1 MSSSQIDRNLLYGF
15 LALQND
21 FISREELIAAVSA
34 YLADKSRPLEE
45 ILSQRRAIA
54 GDERQLVAALVRKHV
69 ERHDNSVEKCLA
81 SLSQLTEVCSD
92 LDKLGDADLHGT
104 LMHVGPHPLQQ
115 RPGSGA
121 QTAATLPPGSP
132 APHDSR
138 YKILRPHATGGL
150 GEVYVALDT
159 ELNRE
164 VALKEIKL
172 QHARDI
178 SSRQR
183 FMLEAEINGGLE
195 HPGIVP
201 VYGFGQYA
209 DGRPYYAMRF
219 IRGDSLEEAI
229 DRFHEGQ
236 QQADVFDCVN
246 FRKLLARFVAVCNAI
261 EYAHSRGVLHRDLK
275 PRNIMLGKYGETLVV
290 DWGLAKARGRAER
303 YIEAGEHTLLPRS
316 GSGSTPTQYGAAIGT
331 PAYMSPEQA
340 AGRLDELGPAT
351 DVYSLGATL
360 YHILTG
366 EPPLDRD
373 DLATTLRRIQA
384 GDFPPPRAINPHV
397 PAALEAVCLKAM
409 ALSPG
414 DRYASPALLAEDVE
428 RWLGDEPVAAH
439 RDRWMTSIR
448 RWVRKHPRIDAALA
462 ATILIGLVSAVVI
475 STLVAGKNQQ
485 LAAANE
491 KLASAHA
498 AERAAHVEADSRR
511 KDAEQARAKLAAVN
525 SELRAAILAEG
536 RGRRQTNEAIA
547 DYVTR
552 ALDRYGKITANLAAT
567 AQERADAYNEI
578 AWLRA
583 TCAEPTYRDAAGALE
598 AAKRA
603 CDLSDWKNPAYLDTL
618 AAAYAASSDFKN
630 AVAWQTKAVALA
642 PNEFRGLWRY
652 RLELYQAGISY
663 QDEDLAPKRESDEMP
678 LVAN

>member
-1 MSSSQIDRNLLYGF
+1 MSPSQIDRNLLYGF

-21 FISREELIAAVSA
+21 FISREELIAGVSA
-34 YLADKSRPLEE
+34 YLADKSRPLDE
-45 ILSQRRAIA
+45 ILSQRRALDS
-54 GDERQLVAALVRKHV
+54 DEQELVAALVRKHV
-69 ERHDNSVEKCLA
+69 QRHGNDIEKCLA
-81 SLSQLTEVCSD
+81 SLSQLTEVCND
-92 LDKLGDADLHGT
+92 LDKLGGADLHGT

-115 RPGSGA
+115 PPA
-121 QTAATLPPGSP
+121 TASQLVATLPVDGPTPQTG
-132 APHDSR
+132 R
-138 YKILRPHATGGL
+138 FRILRPHAAGGL
-150 GEVYVALDT
+150 GQVFVALDT

-164 VALKEIKL
+164 VALKEIKVQL
-172 QHARDI
+172 THDVNC
-178 SSRQR
+178 RQR
-183 FMLEAEINGGLE
+183 FTLEAEINGGLE

-201 VYGFGQYA
+201 VYGFGQYP

-229 DRFHEGQ
+229 DRFHDGKPH
-236 QQADVFDCVN
+236 ADIFNCVD
-246 FRKLLARFVAVCNAI
+246 FRKLLARFVAVCNAM

-303 YIEAGEHTLLPRS
+303 YIDAGEHTLLPRS
-316 GSGSTPTQYGAAIGT
+316 GSGSTATQYGAAIGT

-340 AGRLDELGPAT
+340 AGWLDELGPTT

-366 EPPLDRD
+366 EPPFDRD

-384 GDFPPPRAINPHV
+384 GDFPAPRAINSHV
-397 PAALEAVCLKAM
+397 PAALDAVCRKAM
-409 ALSPG
+409 ALKPG

-428 RWLGDEPVAAH
+428 RWLADEPVAAH
-439 RDRWMTSIR
+439 RDRWMSSVR

-485 LAAANE
+485 LAAAND

-498 AERAAHVEADSRR
+498 AERSARVEADTRR

-552 ALDRYGKITANLAAT
+552 ALDQYGKITANLAAT

-583 TCAEPTYRDAAGALE
+583 TCADPTYRDAAGALA

-603 CDLSDWKNPAYLDTL
+603 CDLTDWKNPAYLDTL
-618 AAAYAASSDFKN
+618 AAAYAESSDFKN
-630 AVAWQTKAVALA
+630 AIAWQTKAVDLA
-642 PNEFRGLWRY
+642 PDEFRGLWRY

-663 QDEDLAPKRESDEMP
+663 EDEDLAPKRESDEMP
-678 LVAN
+678 LAAN